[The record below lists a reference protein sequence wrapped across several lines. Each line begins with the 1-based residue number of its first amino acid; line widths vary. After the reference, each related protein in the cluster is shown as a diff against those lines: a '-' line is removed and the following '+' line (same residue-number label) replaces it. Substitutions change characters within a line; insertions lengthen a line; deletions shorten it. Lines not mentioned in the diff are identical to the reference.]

1 MVMSFALEK
10 PNATTNQIAT
20 KVNGAVEAVVTSA
33 SDGSCSVTRHIP
45 AADNQPTNYQI
56 EAIYNGDN
64 ALNLT
69 LYGKTPDNTLCA
81 LCTMLQYY
89 GYKPSTATATLT
101 VEPQTTLLLMAN
113 KTPEQIQQEA
123 MQNGTLSFWHE
134 WSWWFPWY
142 RMHFVCTYSG
152 ATAFDI
158 GISLLPFG
166 NTLQCMEW
174 FMQTIISL
182 LPKVSW
188 KIVAGLAT
196 AEFLSLLASTSGAAL
211 ILASLTTFSLKI
223 VSTSLAWNS
232 IEDLISVWFG
242 ILIPTVVSLVKNSLW
257 DLFQTILDLMMAA
270 KSLAEIGFG
279 KLYSLISTT
288 MNIAFLAHILQRL
301 DELGAF

>member
-1 MVMSFALEK
+1 
-10 PNATTNQIAT
+10 
-20 KVNGAVEAVVTSA
+20 VVTSA

>member
-1 MVMSFALEK
+1 MSFALEK

-142 RMHFVCTYSG
+142 RMHFVGKYSG
-152 ATAFDI
+152 ETIIDVGVAA
-158 GISLLPFG
+158 LPFADTG
-166 NTLQCMEW
+166 YFPDTPFKEKINEW
-174 FMQTIISL
+174 L
-182 LPKVSW
+182 A
-188 KIVAGLAT
+188 KI
-196 AEFLSLLASTSGAAL
+196 
-211 ILASLTTFSLKI
+211 
-223 VSTSLAWNS
+223 AWNVITAWAITEFALWTAS
-232 IEDLISVWFG
+232 NYGIVGFG
-242 ILIPTVVSLVKNSLW
+242 IVLFGYVGYKLFTLGLNWNSVESLYVSLVSTIMSTAISAWTGLCSFLPANLQALAASAESIKNLAFAF
-257 DLFQTILDLMMAA
+257 LCKLIMIPINIFLLMMTWNR
-270 KSLAEIGFG
+270 I
-279 KLYSLISTT
+279 
-288 MNIAFLAHILQRL
+288 N
-301 DELGAF
+301 ELGET

>member
-1 MVMSFALEK
+1 
-10 PNATTNQIAT
+10 
-20 KVNGAVEAVVTSA
+20 
-33 SDGSCSVTRHIP
+33 
-45 AADNQPTNYQI
+45 
-56 EAIYNGDN
+56 
-64 ALNLT
+64 
-69 LYGKTPDNTLCA
+69 
-81 LCTMLQYY
+81 
-89 GYKPSTATATLT
+89 
-101 VEPQTTLLLMAN
+101 
-113 KTPEQIQQEA
+113 
-123 MQNGTLSFWHE
+123 
-134 WSWWFPWY
+134 
-142 RMHFVCTYSG
+142 
-152 ATAFDI
+152 
-158 GISLLPFG
+158 
-166 NTLQCMEW
+166 
-174 FMQTIISL
+174 MQTIISL

>member
-1 MVMSFALEK
+1 MSFALEK

>member
-69 LYGKTPDNTLCA
+69 LYGKTPDNTLC
-81 LCTMLQYY
+81 
-89 GYKPSTATATLT
+89 ATLT